1 MTREWRPCCP
11 YREGIVVVWG
21 GMEWVA
27 IRRTG
32 KGETPG
38 ESGAWEPLTAYE
50 AARAVDPRIGVGA

>member
-1 MTREWRPCCP
+1 M
-11 YREGIVVVWG
+11 VWG
-21 GMEWVA
+21 GIEWVA

-32 KGETPG
+32 KGERPG